1 MDKMEI
7 LTWILPLTFKKVINL
22 YGLQNMILDFD
33 RQLNNIQYA
42 TNKRE
47 IQSHGLNVCTQ
58 MENCLKETLHIYGY
72 IFAKNKYPTLF
83 EQKGIEIRNNTTF
96 GNAIYFLSQLN
107 HFLRDNQ
114 LKERFNKYFN
124 RNYVVIRP
132 CNDPIYRSL
141 KELKELRNMIA
152 HDLTNNLSSID
163 VYKSKVNQAI
173 RLALDIAT
181 HFKDGELFPAIVKF
195 VGRTENQ
202 DFLLYSYEDEVG
214 KIYKFKTNTI
224 VSEEYIKNPCYTF
237 YSSKQTVLIPTHLSI
252 NNLGLEKASSNIRE
266 LSKAEEEEE
275 KTAKPF
281 AFLKNSQTGELY
293 ILNENNEL
301 NAGRSRENNVVLKQS
316 SISRKHFSISI
327 NQNKAILKDMGSSY
341 GTYLNNKKITSPIPL
356 NHQDEIKIGVKPE
369 EVVFIYEE
377 IK

>member
-1 MDKMEI
+1 M
-7 LTWILPLTFKKVINL
+7 INL

-58 MENCLKETLHIYGY
+58 IENFLKETLHIYGY
-72 IFAKNKYPTLF
+72 IFAENKYPTLF
-83 EQKGIEIRNNTTF
+83 EQKGIAIRNNTTF

-107 HFLRDNQ
+107 RFLRENQ
-114 LKERFNKYFN
+114 LKERFNNYFN
-124 RNYVVIRP
+124 RNYVVIKP
-132 CNDPIYRSL
+132 YNDPIYRSL

-163 VYKSKVNQAI
+163 VYKRKVNEAI

-181 HFKDGELFPAIVKF
+181 HFKEQELFPAIVKF
-195 VGRTENQ
+195 VGRTESQ

-214 KIYKFKTNTI
+214 KIYKFKTSNI

-237 YSSKQTVLIPTHLSI
+237 YSSKQTVLIPTYISI
-252 NNLGLEKASSNIRE
+252 NKLGLEKASSNIRE
-266 LSKAEEEEE
+266 LSEAEEEQ
-275 KTAKPF
+275 TAKPF
-281 AFLKNSQTGELY
+281 AFLKNSQTGDLY

-327 NQNKAILKDMGSSY
+327 NQNKAILRDMGSSY
-341 GTYLNNKKITSPIPL
+341 GTYLNNIKITSPTPL
-356 NHQDEIKIGVKPE
+356 NHQDEIKIGVRPE

-377 IK
+377 IE